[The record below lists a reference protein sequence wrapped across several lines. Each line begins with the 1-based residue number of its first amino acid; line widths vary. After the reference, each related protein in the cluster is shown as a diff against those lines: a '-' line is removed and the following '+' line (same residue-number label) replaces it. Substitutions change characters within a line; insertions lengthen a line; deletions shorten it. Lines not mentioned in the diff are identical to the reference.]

1 MGVREKLFMVI
12 AVIFGA
18 FILLGLLNSAGRR
31 RITDA
36 DEKYSAKNL
45 LSENEKKWFAAFKEA
60 FPNAHVLAQVAL
72 NQLVKAEGARW
83 RSAKNK
89 IDPRSIDFV
98 LLSPD
103 LNVLMA
109 VEIDD
114 KSHRLEKRRA
124 DDEKKNKALRD
135 AGIILMRFP
144 ALPIPT
150 GENLK
155 KTVVETIAATR
166 QSANTAKTT

>member
-1 MGVREKLFMVI
+1 MKAFWFAVI
-12 AVIFGA
+12 ALVAIVVFSQFFAAKRGTKDLA
-18 FILLGLLNSAGRR
+18 E
-31 RITDA
+31 
-36 DEKYSAKNL
+36 EKYSAKNL
-45 LSENEKKWFAAFKEA
+45 LSENEKKWFAAFKDA
-60 FPNAHVLAQVAL
+60 FPNAHVFAQVAL
-72 NQLVKAEGARW
+72 NQLVKAEGAKW

-114 KSHRLEKRRA
+114 KSHRLEKRQA

-144 ALPIPT
+144 ALPVPT

-155 KTVVETIAATR
+155 KSVVETLAATR

>member
-1 MGVREKLFMVI
+1 MKVFVYAAIVLVVLTVFSQFFAKKKSSSKQAE
-12 AVIFGA
+12 
-18 FILLGLLNSAGRR
+18 
-31 RITDA
+31 
-36 DEKYSAKNL
+36 EKYSAKNL
-45 LSENEKKWFAAFKEA
+45 LTENEKKWFAAFKEA
-60 FPNAHVLAQVAL
+60 FPNAHVFAQVAL

-114 KSHRLEKRRA
+114 RSHRLEKRQA

-144 ALPIPT
+144 ALPVPT

-155 KTVVETIAATR
+155 TAVVETLAATR
-166 QSANTAKTT
+166 QSANTGKTT

>member
-1 MGVREKLFMVI
+1 MGARDTIVMVI

-18 FILLGLLNSAGRR
+18 AILLGLLGSLNRR
-31 RITDA
+31 KSTDT

-72 NQLVKAEGARW
+72 NQLVKAEGAKW

-98 LLSPD
+98 LLSPN

-114 KSHRLEKRRA
+114 RSHRLEKRQA

-144 ALPIPT
+144 ALPVPT
-150 GENLK
+150 GENFK
-155 KTVVETIAATR
+155 KSVVETLAATR

>member
-1 MGVREKLFMVI
+1 MKALVFIGVVLVVLVVFSQFFATKKRTSNPDE
-12 AVIFGA
+12 
-18 FILLGLLNSAGRR
+18 
-31 RITDA
+31 
-36 DEKYSAKNL
+36 EKYSAKNL

-72 NQLVKAEGARW
+72 NQLVKAEGVKW

-98 LLSPD
+98 VLSPD

-114 KSHRLEKRRA
+114 RSHRLEKRQA
-124 DDEKKNKALRD
+124 DDEKKNKALCD

-144 ALPIPT
+144 AIPVLT
-150 GENLK
+150 GEALK
-155 KTVVETIAATR
+155 KAVVETLAATR
-166 QSANTAKTT
+166 QNANTAKTT

>member
-1 MGVREKLFMVI
+1 MKALAFLAIALVAMMVF
-12 AVIFGA
+12 AKFFAAKKGTKARVE
-18 FILLGLLNSAGRR
+18 
-31 RITDA
+31 
-36 DEKYSAKNL
+36 EKYSAKNL

-72 NQLVKAEGARW
+72 NQLVKAEGAKW

-98 LLSPD
+98 LLSPA

-114 KSHRLEKRRA
+114 KSHRLEQRRA

-144 ALPIPT
+144 ALPVPT
-150 GENLK
+150 SENLK
-155 KTVVETIAATR
+155 KAVVETLATNR
-166 QSANTAKTT
+166 DPTNIPKTT

>member
-1 MGVREKLFMVI
+1 MKAFWFAVVALVVI
-12 AVIFGA
+12 VVFSQFFAAKRGA
-18 FILLGLLNSAGRR
+18 KDLAE
-31 RITDA
+31 
-36 DEKYSAKNL
+36 EKYSAKNL

-60 FPNAHVLAQVAL
+60 FPNAHVFAQVAL
-72 NQLVKAEGARW
+72 NQLVKAEGAKW

-114 KSHRLEKRRA
+114 KSHRLEKRQA

-144 ALPIPT
+144 SLPVPT

-155 KTVVETIAATR
+155 KSVVETLAATR